1 MCTTLPLK
9 LFLLNLR
16 AFKRVA
22 SLAKYASRVRFETL
36 LSLVGRSPHKKCVAS
51 SRSPVKLTSL
61 AIKAAC
67 SCPAPRCA
75 PTVLLILLELL
86 VPMSFLKAGLAELLD
101 LVAFAVLLLFV
112 FPSDFVGLVLGF
124 FELLAVVIVVE
135 DEGEEEREGE
145 KVGGGVRVRLD

>member
-67 SCPAPRCA
+67 SCPVPRCA

-86 VPMSFLKAGLAELLD
+86 V
-101 LVAFAVLLLFV
+101 LLLFV
-112 FPSDFVGLVLGF
+112 FPSDFVELVLGF
-124 FELLAVVIVVE
+124 FELLTVVVVE

-145 KVGGGVRVRLD
+145 KVGGGVRVGLD